1 MAPVKDME
9 ATVSTRTRIAITLG
23 LALVAA
29 ALFSQTAGF
38 EFLNYDDD
46 DYVTRNPVV
55 ARGLSLEGIS
65 WAFTSVH
72 ASNWHP
78 LTWLSHMLDVQLF
91 GMDPGPHHLT
101 SVVLHALTAALLFL
115 ALEALTRK
123 SWPSALVALV
133 FAVHPLRAESVA
145 WVAERK
151 DVLSGLF
158 FMTTLLAYARYA
170 HAPSTR
176 RHLAV
181 SASLVLGLLSKPMLV
196 TLPALLLVLDFWPL
210 QRLGDTRLVQ
220 LLREKAL
227 WFALALSSA
236 WVTFL
241 VQNETG
247 AVNPIFGLG
256 MEARISNTFV
266 AYTTYVGQLFW
277 PADLCAIYIHPG
289 LLERDAYAPWALGR
303 SLSALLVVGLTL
315 LAWRSARRAPMFTTG
330 WLWYLGTAFPVIGL
344 VQVGFQAHADRYT
357 YLPSLGLL
365 VALVFGLE
373 ALLRTPG
380 SRRLAFAS
388 GVVACLGLAPLAW
401 NQTSTWASS
410 TRVFERAIAVTHQ
423 NFIAHTN
430 LGESRQQSGE
440 LEEALEQY
448 RIALEIRPNLY
459 PVRTNLAQIL
469 VTQGRLEEG
478 LRELERALRYEPDY
492 PPALILK
499 ALALNSARQDR
510 PAIETLRHCLRVAPG
525 ELFAMNQLAWLL
537 ATSRF
542 DDLRE
547 PEEALRLARVAC
559 EATGDENPGFL
570 ETRAAAAAACGDFDE
585 ATRLQ
590 DLALRR
596 LPENLRRAARSRLQ
610 LYRQRRPFVQGG
622 P

>member
-1 MAPVKDME
+1 MHPAKDME
-9 ATVSTRTRIAITLG
+9 ATVSKRTRIAIALG
-23 LALVAA
+23 LVLIAA
-29 ALFSQTAGF
+29 ALFSQTATF

-46 DYVTRNPVV
+46 DYVTKNPVV
-55 ARGLSLEGIS
+55 AQGLSLDGIS

-78 LTWLSHMLDVQLF
+78 LTWISHMLDVQLF

-101 SVVLHALTAALLFL
+101 SVVLHALSAALLFL

-123 SWPSALVALV
+123 SWPSALVALF

-170 HAPSTR
+170 REPSTR
-176 RHLAV
+176 RHIAV
-181 SASLVLGLLSKPMLV
+181 SVSLVLGLLSKPMLV
-196 TLPALLLVLDFWPL
+196 TLPPLLLVLDLWPL
-210 QRLGDTRLVQ
+210 QRFESTRFVQ

-227 WFALALSSA
+227 WFALAIGSA
-236 WVTFL
+236 VVTFI

-247 AVNPIFGLG
+247 AVNPVFGLG
-256 MEARISNTFV
+256 LEARFSNTFV
-266 AYTTYVGQLFW
+266 AYSTYVGQLFW

-289 LLERDAYAPWALGR
+289 LLDRDAYAPWTTTR
-303 SLSALLVVGLTL
+303 SLATLLVVGLTL
-315 LAWRSARRAPMFTTG
+315 LALRGARRAPMFTTG

-357 YLPSLGLL
+357 YLPTLGLL
-365 VALVFGLE
+365 VALVFGLD
-373 ALLRTPG
+373 ALLRTPRAR
-380 SRRLAFAS
+380 SLAFAS
-388 GVVACLGLAPLAW
+388 GILACLGLSPLAW
-401 NQTSTWASS
+401 NQTSTWANS
-410 TRVFERAIAVTHQ
+410 TNVFERAIAVTRS

-430 LGESRQQSGE
+430 LGESYQQKGD
-440 LEEALEQY
+440 LRGALEQY

-469 VTQGRLEEG
+469 VTQGRFEEG
-478 LRELERALRYEPDY
+478 LRELELALRYEPDY

-499 ALALNSARQDR
+499 ALALTGAKQDR

-525 ELFAMNQLAWLL
+525 ELFAMNQLAWIL

-542 DDLRE
+542 EDLRD
-547 PEEALRLARVAC
+547 PEEAHRLASVAC
-559 EATGDENPGFL
+559 EATNDGNPGFL
-570 ETRAAAAAACGDFDE
+570 ETKAAAAAARGDFDE

-590 DLALRR
+590 DRALRM
-596 LPENLRRAARSRLQ
+596 LPENLRRPARVRLQ
-610 LYRQRRPFVQGG
+610 LYRQRRAFVQGG